1 MAQFFMD
8 FYGMGGP
15 ENMGKRIKVFDN
27 LDDARKYTVQFLRT
41 QDRLTEKKFDNY
53 RKGYTKEMPY
63 AVYGVK
69 VHTIKNGIV
78 SVCGYI
84 EKQHTTSGQVKFV
97 WKSRSGRSGGNGIT
111 INPNGTLRKV
121 AKKKALPFGL

>member
-1 MAQFFMD
+1 MAQFYMD

-15 ENMGKRIKVFDN
+15 ENIGKRIKVFDN
-27 LDDARKYTVQFLRT
+27 LVDARRYAVQFLST
-41 QDRLTEKKFDNY
+41 QNRLVEKKFDAY
-53 RKGYTKEMPY
+53 REGRLKETPY
-63 AVYGVK
+63 PVYGVRIN
-69 VHTIKNGIV
+69 TIKNGIV

-84 EKQHTTSGQVKFV
+84 AKEYTSSGKVKFV
-97 WKSRSGRSGGNGIT
+97 WKSRNTRSENGIT